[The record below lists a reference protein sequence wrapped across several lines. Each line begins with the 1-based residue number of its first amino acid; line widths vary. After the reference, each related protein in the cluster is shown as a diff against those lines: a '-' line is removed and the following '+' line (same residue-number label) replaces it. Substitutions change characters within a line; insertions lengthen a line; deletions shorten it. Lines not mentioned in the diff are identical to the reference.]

1 MPGYVIHLAVA
12 KRYAEE
18 NKMTESKE
26 FIQGVIAPDL
36 LKQKGIDSH
45 YGASNSIDFNEFF
58 KYHKIDNDYEK
69 GYFLHLVTDYIFYKK
84 LADRWTPDIYRDY
97 GILNKSL
104 VEKYEIDLPEEV
116 KECAKFISGNLSI
129 LNLEDTIK
137 FIEDTSKVN
146 LNKFMKAKT
155 P

>member
-12 KRYAEE
+12 KRYAER
-18 NKMTESKE
+18 NKIIESKE

-69 GYFLHLVTDYIFYKK
+69 GYLLHLVTDYIFYEK

-104 VEKYEIDLPEEV
+104 VEKYNIDLPEEV
-116 KECAKFISGNLSI
+116 RKCAEFIDGNLSI
-129 LNLEDTIK
+129 LNLEDIIN
-137 FIEDTSKVN
+137 FIEEMSKIDLDEFV
-146 LNKFMKAKT
+146 KAKA